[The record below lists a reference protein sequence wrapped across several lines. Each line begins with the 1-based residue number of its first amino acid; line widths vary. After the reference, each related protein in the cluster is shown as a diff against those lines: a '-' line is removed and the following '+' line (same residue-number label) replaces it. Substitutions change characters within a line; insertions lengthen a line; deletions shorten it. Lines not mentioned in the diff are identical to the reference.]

1 MNDKLK
7 VWCRE
12 DANLEACPSFSPM
25 TQTDID
31 NYLNNGDVYK
41 RQEQY
46 VAMKVYHS
54 DAQFLVH
61 MLGDVAVQHGSP

>member
-31 NYLNNGDVYK
+31 NYLNNGIGT
-41 RQEQY
+41 EENIT
-46 VAMKVYHS
+46 
-54 DAQFLVH
+54 
-61 MLGDVAVQHGSP
+61 LGKILTPVSYTHLSCRRAI